1 MQMLDL
7 NIIINDEKQAIHCRT
22 LEEAQQLLDA
32 VRKQRTD
39 INTYSWESTLVNKK
53 YEDKAFMLSYCGCKS
68 LKFGS
73 VPNLRSQGIEIIPFE
88 MLSRYFD
95 LPEVE
100 ANQTGILSL
109 LGVEA

>member
-1 MQMLDL
+1 MLVLDL
-7 NIIINDEKQAIHCRT
+7 GAIASDQWQAVHCRT
-22 LEEAQQLLDA
+22 LEEAQRFLDA
-32 VRKQRTD
+32 VKEQRPD
-39 INTYSWESTLVNKK
+39 IGTKSWEPILVDSK

-73 VPNLRSQGIEIIPFE
+73 VSHLKSEGIEIIPFE
-88 MLSRYFD
+88 ALLYSFE

-109 LGVEA
+109 LGL